1 MSNFRTIDRE
11 TGFLLPPSVDEWLPE
26 KHLAR
31 FVVEVVDGLDLRAMS
46 GSYRGSGSASYHPR
60 MLLGI
65 LVYGY
70 ATGVFS
76 SRKLER
82 ATYDSVAFRF
92 IAAND
97 HPDHDTIATFRRR
110 FLAEIEALFV
120 QVLLLAREM
129 GVLKMGTVALDG
141 TKIHANASRHS
152 ALSYE
157 HAGKVEAQLKAEVAD
172 LMAKAE
178 AADAAD
184 IPDGMSIPDE
194 LARREERL
202 RKLAE
207 ARAKIEARAKERHA
221 REQAEHEARLAARQ
235 AKAEASG
242 KKPRGKPPEPPVEG
256 PRPNDQ
262 INLTDEE
269 SRIMPVAGGGFDQC
283 YNAQAAV
290 AAGSLLVVASA
301 VSQAPNDKQQ
311 LEPMLDKIEALADE
325 LGKPE
330 CLLADT
336 GYFSAANVAACDKAG
351 IEPLIAMGR
360 QPHHPPLAERFQAR
374 TGGVPLFVEEVTRLL
389 LERGE
394 AGGLQAIPPTLQQSL
409 AARLDR
415 LGEAREIAQ
424 VGAVLGQDF
433 TCALL
438 QAVGG
443 VADPALQSALDR
455 LVDADLLFVEGA
467 GREATYR
474 FKHALIQDAA
484 YESLLKSRR
493 QALHRRAAE
502 ILRDDPERAEAEP
515 ELVAHHFTR
524 PDSTTSRSNGGGR
537 PATRPCAARHSRRR
551 SPISAKRSRWRTRPR
566 ARRRSGGRRMPPR
579 PASG

>member
-1 MSNFRTIDRE
+1 
-11 TGFLLPPSVDEWLPE
+11 
-26 KHLAR
+26 
-31 FVVEVVDGLDLRAMS
+31 MS
-46 GSYRGSGSASYHPR
+46 GRYRGSGSASYHPR
-60 MLLGI
+60 MLLGL

-82 ATYDSVAFRF
+82 ATYNSVAFRF

-120 QVLLLAREM
+120 RVLLLAREM

-184 IPDGMSIPDE
+184 LPDGMSIPDE

-242 KKPRGKPPEPPVEG
+242 KKPRGKPPDPPVEG

-311 LEPMLDKIEALADE
+311 LEPMLDKIEARAI
-325 LGKPE
+325 
-330 CLLADT
+330 
-336 GYFSAANVAACDKAG
+336 SALTVSRDIEGSCRRSLQRQEKLPHPRL
-351 IEPLIAMGR
+351 EPLMTGPFRMGAR
-360 QPHHPPLAERFQAR
+360 DPMHP
-374 TGGVPLFVEEVTRLL
+374 TRLRNSAVASAKVSSL
-389 LERGE
+389 QPLRPLSSGCEPPSMARSPGSLEYLDGIPNNIALSLAWLIEERGPH
-394 AGGLQAIPPTLQQSL
+394 LLVQMFQQPDCPSNRQHHAQHNQGRRHPNHPACRGRNG
-409 AARLDR
+409 AAVICLV
-415 LGEAREIAQ
+415 IAQ
-424 VGAVLGQDF
+424 VQVF
-433 TCALL
+433 
-438 QAVGG
+438 
-443 VADPALQSALDR
+443 
-455 LVDADLLFVEGA
+455 
-467 GREATYR
+467 
-474 FKHALIQDAA
+474 
-484 YESLLKSRR
+484 
-493 QALHRRAAE
+493 
-502 ILRDDPERAEAEP
+502 LRPP
-515 ELVAHHFTR
+515 G
-524 PDSTTSRSNGGGR
+524 P
-537 PATRPCAARHSRRR
+537 
-551 SPISAKRSRWRTRPR
+551 
-566 ARRRSGGRRMPPR
+566 RSGR
-579 PASG
+579 AWAIACWAIAAWL